1 MLPDVISRYVQT
13 DCFSVTTK
21 SLLFI
26 KKYFMWKTF
35 SIAFYII
42 DTLKK
47 KERMEKL
54 PEIINQ
60 FKANISIM
68 KKPDLEGRSI
78 DWR

>member
-1 MLPDVISRYVQT
+1 
-13 DCFSVTTK
+13 
-21 SLLFI
+21 
-26 KKYFMWKTF
+26 MWKTF
-35 SIAFYII
+35 SIVFYII

-68 KKPDLEGRSI
+68 KKPDPEGRSI